1 MSLIHGAEKPSG
13 AAGLRYAMSGWE
25 EESQAQTLPAEL
37 RHNVLV
43 LWPLIKDLGT
53 VVLHNMDECVSV
65 VEFPYPPSFSDD
77 EVLGLVL
84 VQAKDH

>member
-53 VVLHNMDECVSV
+53 VVLHNMDECASV